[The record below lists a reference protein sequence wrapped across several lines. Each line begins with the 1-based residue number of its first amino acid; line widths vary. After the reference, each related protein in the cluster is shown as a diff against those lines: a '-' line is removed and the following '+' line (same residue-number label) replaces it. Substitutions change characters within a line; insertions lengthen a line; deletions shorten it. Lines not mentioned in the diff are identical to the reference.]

1 MSFCP
6 KCGAD
11 IENGSLFC
19 MNCGAELTQPE
30 VIQSEEIPS
39 CKKKSPSKL
48 ILGIVAAVA
57 LVVAL
62 LLVFTRGG
70 TSPEDLAIKA
80 AVGQWD
86 GRFVRAGEL
95 SAVSDDLGEFSCTVS
110 RNGAVSIW
118 IPALKDDVFM
128 EFYIEYNPDMTNF
141 ACDEDV
147 TDYCF
152 NIKMYSLAD
161 DSPTVGTAIISED
174 TLIVDF
180 ALDSALSVIFSR
192 AKN

>member
-11 IENGSLFC
+11 IESGSLFC

-80 AVGQWD
+80 AAGQWD
-86 GRFVRAGEL
+86 GLLIKGGDYLVT
-95 SAVSDDLGEFSCTVS
+95 DDLGEFSCTVS
-110 RNGAVSIW
+110 RDGAASIW
-118 IPALKDDVFM
+118 VPKLRAEAFL
-128 EFYIEYNPDMTNF
+128 EFYIQYNPEKTES
-141 ACDEDV
+141 ARAEDV
-147 TDYCF
+147 ADYCF
-152 NIKMYSLAD
+152 NIKMYSVDD
-161 DSPTVGTAIISED
+161 DSPVIGTAIISED
-174 TLIVDF
+174 TFLVDF
-180 ALDSALSVIFSR
+180 ALDSGLWFLSS
-192 AKN
+192 KPKS

>member
-1 MSFCP
+1 
-6 KCGAD
+6 
-11 IENGSLFC
+11 

-48 ILGIVAAVA
+48 IIGIVAAVA
-57 LVVAL
+57 FVVTL

-70 TSPEDLAIKA
+70 TSPEDLAMKA
-80 AVGQWD
+80 AAGQWD
-86 GRFVRAGEL
+86 GLLIKGGDYLVT
-95 SAVSDDLGEFSCTVS
+95 DDLGEFSCTVS
-110 RNGAVSIW
+110 RDGTVSIW
-118 IPALKDDVFM
+118 VPALKDDVFM
-128 EFYIEYNPDMTNF
+128 EFYIEYNPDKTNL
-141 ACDEDV
+141 ARDENV
-147 TDYCF
+147 ADYCF

-180 ALDSALSVIFSR
+180 ALDSAFSFIFSR

>member
-1 MSFCP
+1 MS
-6 KCGAD
+6 
-11 IENGSLFC
+11 E
-19 MNCGAELTQPE
+19 
-30 VIQSEEIPS
+30 
-39 CKKKSPSKL
+39 
-48 ILGIVAAVA
+48 
-57 LVVAL
+57 
-62 LLVFTRGG
+62 
-70 TSPEDLAIKA
+70 
-80 AVGQWD
+80 
-86 GRFVRAGEL
+86 
-95 SAVSDDLGEFSCTVS
+95 DLGEFSCTVS

-180 ALDSALSVIFSR
+180 ALDSALSFIFSR

>member
-1 MSFCP
+1 MSSCP

-48 ILGIVAAVA
+48 IIGIVAAVA

-70 TSPEDLAIKA
+70 TSPEDLAMKA
-80 AVGQWD
+80 AAGQWD
-86 GRFVRAGEL
+86 GLLIKGGDYLVT
-95 SAVSDDLGEFSCTVS
+95 DDLGEFSCTVS
-110 RNGAVSIW
+110 RDGTVSIW
-118 IPALKDDVFM
+118 VPALKDDVFM
-128 EFYIEYNPDMTNF
+128 EFYIEYNPDKTNL
-141 ACDEDV
+141 ARDENV
-147 TDYCF
+147 ADYCF

-180 ALDSALSVIFSR
+180 ALDSAFSFIFSR

>member
-1 MSFCP
+1 MSSCP

-48 ILGIVAAVA
+48 IIGIVAAVA
-57 LVVAL
+57 LVVTL

-70 TSPEDLAIKA
+70 TSPEDLAMKA
-80 AVGQWD
+80 AAGQWD
-86 GRFVRAGEL
+86 GLLIKGGDYLVT
-95 SAVSDDLGEFSCTVS
+95 DDLGEFSCTVS
-110 RNGAVSIW
+110 RDGTVSIW
-118 IPALKDDVFM
+118 VPALKDDVFM
-128 EFYIEYNPDMTNF
+128 EFYIEYNPDKTNL
-141 ACDEDV
+141 ARDENV
-147 TDYCF
+147 ADYCF

-161 DSPTVGTAIISED
+161 DSPTVGTAIISEG

-180 ALDSALSVIFSR
+180 ALDSAFSFIFSR

>member
-1 MSFCP
+1 MSSCP

-19 MNCGAELTQPE
+19 MNCGTELTQPE

-39 CKKKSPSKL
+39 CKKKSPAKL
-48 ILGIVAAVA
+48 IIGIVAAVA
-57 LVVAL
+57 LVITL

-86 GRFVRAGEL
+86 GQFVRIGEL
-95 SAVSDDLGEFSCTVS
+95 SAVSDDFGGFSCTVS
-110 RNGAVSIW
+110 RDGTVLIW
-118 IPALKDDVFM
+118 VPALKDDVFK
-128 EFYIEYNPDMTNF
+128 EFYIEYNPDKTNL
-141 ACDEDV
+141 ARDENV
-147 TDYCF
+147 ADYCF

-180 ALDSALSVIFSR
+180 ALDSAFSFIFSR

>member
-1 MSFCP
+1 MSSCP

-48 ILGIVAAVA
+48 IIGIVAAVA
-57 LVVAL
+57 LVVTL

-70 TSPEDLAIKA
+70 TSPEDLAMKA
-80 AVGQWD
+80 AAGQWD
-86 GRFVRAGEL
+86 GLLIKGGDYLVT
-95 SAVSDDLGEFSCTVS
+95 DDLGEFSCTVS
-110 RNGAVSIW
+110 RDGTVSIW
-118 IPALKDDVFM
+118 VPALKDDVFM
-128 EFYIEYNPDMTNF
+128 EFYIEYNPDKTNL
-141 ACDEDV
+141 ARDENV
-147 TDYCF
+147 ADYCF

-180 ALDSALSVIFSR
+180 ALDSAFSFIFSR